1 MLLRIIVDNL
11 FSFGSQT
18 EFNMF
23 TNKSQRHLQHK
34 KYINDIAYLKMAALY
49 GANGAG
55 KSNLIKSLYLLVEC
69 MRKGKLMAFADELKF
84 KLDSR
89 NIQKPSSIGVEF
101 VVNQKVFFYTI
112 SFDSSGVLYEYLSE
126 SGRHSEKRIFER
138 YFEEDKENILFY
150 DGYSTDSRHQMFVE
164 MLSEKFVG
172 RNDLLICI
180 LQDKYSDD
188 FPETRSAY
196 RWFTKTLTILGA
208 DERIQPIAYV
218 FDKEKKMF
226 DYANNLIGKLSTG
239 VVGLSVSSSELIKTD
254 ENSFIFDRLKKD
266 PNSISE
272 TRNMIT
278 GDVVNYVKEGEKV
291 MAKRIRAL
299 HINNEGQS
307 VTFGFGLESDGTQRL
322 VDYLPMI
329 YHIIY
334 NDSVIIIDEIERS
347 IHPIIIKELISL
359 LSAKDDMKGQLIFS
373 THESCLLDQ
382 DILRTDEIW
391 FAQKNQKGSTQLY
404 SLSDFNVHSTANI
417 ENGYLNGR
425 YGGIPFLTNLK
436 DLHWEYG
443 QK

>member
-1 MLLRIIVDNL
+1 MILRIIVDNL

-34 KYINDIAYLKMAALY
+34 KYINDIAFLKIAAIY

-55 KSNLIKSLYLLVEC
+55 KSNLIKSLDMLVEC
-69 MRKGKLMAFADELKF
+69 MRRGKLMPFADELKF
-84 KLDSR
+84 KLDSQ
-89 NIQKPSSIGVEF
+89 NTDKPSSIGVEF
-101 VVNQKVFFYTI
+101 VANQKVFFYTI
-112 SFDSSGVLYEYLSE
+112 SFDSSGVLFECLSE

-138 YFEEDKENILFY
+138 YYEEDKENILFY
-150 DGYSTDSRHQMFVE
+150 DGNNTDPKHQMFVE

-180 LQDKYSDD
+180 LQDKYSED
-188 FPETRSAY
+188 FPETKTAY
-196 RWFTKTLTILGA
+196 KWFTKTLTILGA

-218 FDKEKKMF
+218 FDKDREML

-239 VVGLSVSSSELIKTD
+239 VEGLSISSSEIKKTD
-254 ENSFIFDRLKKD
+254 ENSFIFDRLKEEPD
-266 PNSISE
+266 SISE
-272 TRNMIT
+272 TRNIIT

-291 MAKRIRAL
+291 IAKRIRTS
-299 HINNEGQS
+299 HKDNKGDTVS
-307 VTFGFGLESDGTQRL
+307 FGFGLESDGTQRL

-329 YHIIY
+329 YDIIY
-334 NDSVIIIDEIERS
+334 NDHVILIDEIERS

-391 FAQKNQKGSTQLY
+391 FAQKNQEGSTQLY